1 MMAKKRRLDRKRDKS
16 SGQRIAQFGKAAL
29 TVGVGVALF
38 SRARLDKSILG
49 EMIPAVSQTAKNISK
64 DMAGKKTTAMN
75 IHNALK
81 RNIGKNGEVFNRTIK
96 EIQKN
101 KKYRIDTS
109 RANNIIGKFRNID
122 QVVDNELYERLNAQF
137 DQNTFDDIVKRMAE
151 EYKDKYSKESLEQFI
166 EGIKSSE
173 NLKYVQES
181 LEKNELDLSFLEETM
196 KTLKINEKDARII
209 TETTAKTYLKRE
221 GQRQEYLDIFEKAE
235 ETYKKLAKE
244 SVAKKTRQNTLLNRI
259 GKRLGIDNLDELFLG
274 SRAATLDDV
283 FGDPERTKQI
293 LGDVKASD
301 FDDKIYNARTR
312 KTRRHNSYDEVER
325 LYHKGEL
332 SGDTIF
338 DSRLRVKTNK
348 DGTMEIFD
356 LTESM
361 ALFDSLIKKFNS
373 TLPGKIL
380 TKGIDI
386 QTIRD
391 APIISFHRSGFK
403 SIMSRYDDDAVNNVT
418 TSFKATIGNTL
429 FRMDQETGELTELA
443 QGMTVGLTH
452 GTFSGVIRRMLGS
465 DRVEPLA
472 SKGWLARTLDFN
484 QDGKSNFINRFK
496 QYFTK
501 FTDENWQRNILDR
514 QQEIIMS
521 EGEIE
526 DRVKYVSEQLKT
538 SKSEA
543 IRRMHEDN
551 KLINELYR
559 KKAAGTQLSQD
570 TVASVLEVVN
580 TLINKYEELGQDVSD
595 HLIRSQN
602 LLELILNQDV
612 DASFKYLTE
621 EMNFKTEGLNNLI
634 HSYLRNSD
642 ETLKRI
648 WIESGTTK
656 KIPILDLELGETN
669 VLNIQGILKTEMLK
683 EIFSEEEITSASLE
697 LIGGLNQQQSSAIFN
712 LYNWQNFEN
721 ATMANHNFSSR
732 VASLYF
738 NGSDL
743 DKFYQSLNKSPD
755 IKGMVLT
762 DLENMKKDF
771 GLLHKG
777 NVGNPNEMYESEYDV
792 YEFVPKSNW
801 GMDLITGENRKT
813 KLKAALKEFN
823 GGRDNVES
831 ISMATIITQYMV
843 NRLSMGVEDSG
854 LGLSYKSLSSPLNAM
869 ASILTKRVLPT
880 MMAYTAFDYLN
891 DLSQDLT
898 GVGITGAA
906 ANSIANLDIAGR
918 KLLYNI
924 GIGDMNLGQAIDD
937 FKTTSVMGEYLTGST
952 EFQTAE
958 ERREWY
964 ADGYSPV
971 RKSRFW
977 SFGSAS
983 EFRGGDITFFQPNYL
998 RRIHSDYR
1006 DEWLYGGNKE
1016 KWKHSFIPT
1025 PTHPFS
1031 TIRYLMDPYWL
1042 EKKHMDDAPTPLT
1055 GKMFSEGTPWG
1066 AILNPTIGEV
1076 IKPQIMLPEVRK
1088 RLTGKGHDSRALLK
1102 SINERTKERAR
1113 RKEGKASNDDLLV
1126 INGTDIRNATYV
1138 PYGAPTDSELIITN
1152 GQAKGLNYM
1161 DGLSNV
1167 GEYQVPKFTE
1177 PVVGPGGQQ
1186 YGGGNYVFA
1195 NRFTR
1200 AIHAAGSDFMGEVFA
1215 ENNSIGEGIVA
1226 NINASIKRRAMD
1238 KAGYGTVNSSSPDS
1252 TAEGTYVY
1260 NNLINQYN
1268 TRMMDYYE
1276 NKYTHELV
1284 DKNIAMDHL
1293 RDAKH
1298 SVKQLSGIYGF
1309 LADTAFGSDEFTFRY
1324 ENAGSYTSF
1333 TKGFWDAGLGGLGG
1347 GPMEIARRFFPSSDK
1362 SRVDYNPLRN
1372 NVADWL
1378 PDYLQIGNPFSK
1390 LTKGEMRL
1398 PGKGYESL
1406 NELHPDEYATDGYG
1420 SFDRFKILADVA
1432 PNSQEYKIWHN
1443 IVKHNTTDPEL
1454 LEEIKEIEA
1463 RTKRMRGAH
1472 EFYEYQYLHT
1482 NTKYETGV
1490 VKEIT
1495 NDGKIIL
1502 VNDQILTMAGI
1513 KFNEKYGGEL
1523 NEFVTP
1529 GQKITYRTTDNVI
1542 NDHEQGVIRNA
1553 AIFSG
1558 TENVNKALMDMGV
1571 ADRDHMDTSAI
1582 GQLSTVSAKQE
1593 FFGMV
1598 QEAIAH
1604 ARIPLFHNKLMH
1616 VETALESYRSEQV
1629 YGANFQTWDHPIKG
1643 ILKPMWNETMG
1654 QSMLRRVAAHAY
1666 GEFHFNK
1673 VMKGDHRWIT
1683 KFASG
1688 TVLATLDP
1696 MAMMGGTLNW
1706 GIRLHNGR
1714 TGSGNQVLGAWSTG
1728 AKYGNIIGT
1737 VAWGLANADNPIKAA
1752 GSFALAG
1759 MELFNKLEV
1768 GEYASKVLGKNIDIK
1783 GAALIGTGIGLGIS
1797 AIKNSHF
1804 DKDKMFGKWQPE
1816 DFKKK
1821 VALDEYFDRLEYV
1834 KYKGLYEAAASKAL
1848 FHEKTNIKAI
1858 FKDID
1863 KNKKR
1868 IEKLKKQ
1875 RKKLLTKY
1883 DENESAYKS
1892 RAAKIDAEIEALTQR
1907 GNQMFVGGKYT
1918 KAAVAYKKA
1927 MESTIYGLSAGAT
1940 KDEILAAVPDQYKDY
1955 FQAFMDVTDE
1965 SEREKI
1971 LKEVPDYLKRPL
1983 QAAWGMELE
1992 DVKSN
1997 RRYFKNHKLPGVG
2010 WRGWKPNINLKHVK
2024 MKTIQ
2029 NEGMLLSDF
2038 GFYESEKAKA
2048 AYEIAPD
2055 IDNYD
2060 SRSVG
2065 FNSTLRLK
2073 AEMKGLGVR
2082 LSNVSIEKTSAP
2094 GFWITADM
2102 KQSLEERAE
2111 YGANSIHNGIQ
2122 SFVANFI

>member
-49 EMIPAVSQTAKNISK
+49 DMTSAVSQTARNISK
-64 DMAGKKTTAMN
+64 DMTGKKVTAMN

-81 RNIGKNGEVFNRTIK
+81 RNIGKDGEAFNKTIK
-96 EIQKN
+96 AIQN
-101 KKYRIDTS
+101 RKYNIDPN
-109 RANNIIGKFRNID
+109 RANNIVGKFRNID
-122 QVVDNELYERLNAQF
+122 QQVNDKLYERLNAQF
-137 DQNTFDDIVKRMAE
+137 DQNTFDSIVKQMAE
-151 EYKDKYSKESLEQFI
+151 QYKDKYTEKDLNQFI
-166 EGIKSSE
+166 KGIKSPE

-196 KTLKINEKDARII
+196 RTLKINEKDAKTIA
-209 TETTAKTYLKRE
+209 ETTANTYLKRE
-221 GQRQEYLDIFEKAE
+221 GQRQAYLDKFEKTE
-235 ETYKKLAKE
+235 EAYRKLARE
-244 SVAKKTRQNTLLNRI
+244 SVTKKTTQNSLLNRI
-259 GKRLGIDNLDELFLG
+259 GRKLGINNLDELWLG
-274 SRAATLDDV
+274 SRAATLDDI
-283 FGDPERTKQI
+283 FGDEDRMKQI
-293 LGDVKASD
+293 LGDINISD
-301 FDDKIYNARTR
+301 LDDKIYNARTR
-312 KTRRHNSYDEVER
+312 KTKRHNSFDEIKR
-325 LYHKGEL
+325 LYEKGEL
-332 SGDTIF
+332 SGDVIF
-338 DSRLRVKTNK
+338 DNKLRVRTNK
-348 DGTMEIFD
+348 DGTTEIFD

-361 ALFDSLIKKFNS
+361 AWFDSLLQKFNS

-429 FRMDQETGELTELA
+429 YKMDQETGELTELA
-443 QGMTVGLTH
+443 QGMSVGLTH

-465 DRVEPLA
+465 DRTEPLA
-472 SKGWLARTLDFN
+472 SKGWFARTFDFN
-484 QDGKSNFINRFK
+484 QDGKSNLVNRVK

-501 FTDENWQRNILDR
+501 FTDDNWQRNILDR
-514 QQEIIMS
+514 QEDVVMMN
-521 EGEIE
+521 GEIE
-526 DRVKYVSEQLKT
+526 DKVRQLSEQMKI
-538 SKSEA
+538 SRSEA
-543 IRRMHEDN
+543 IRRLHEDN
-551 KLINELYR
+551 KLVNDLYR
-559 KKAAGTQLSQD
+559 RRAASMQVSQD
-570 TVASVLEVVN
+570 TVASVLDVVN
-580 TLINKYEELGQDVSD
+580 SLIAKYEELGEDVGE

-602 LLELILNQDV
+602 LLELILNGNV
-612 DASFKYLTE
+612 DNSFKYLTE
-621 EMNFKTEGLNNLI
+621 EGGFSTEGLNSLI

-642 ETLKRI
+642 QTLKRV
-648 WIESGTTK
+648 WIESAASK
-656 KIPILDLELGETN
+656 KIPILDIELGETN
-669 VLNIQGILKTEMLK
+669 VINIQGILKTEMLK
-683 EIFSEEEITSASLE
+683 EVLSDDEVVSA
-697 LIGGLNQQQSSAIFN
+697 IGHFGNLNGQQTSAIFN

-721 ATMANHNFSSR
+721 ATLANHSFSSK

-743 DKFYQSLNKSPD
+743 DAYYQGLDARPD
-755 IKGMVLT
+755 LKGTVLT

-771 GLLHKG
+771 GILHKG
-777 NVGNPNEMYESEYDV
+777 PVGNPNEMYESEYDT

-813 KLKAALKEFN
+813 KLKAALREFN
-823 GGRDNVES
+823 GGGDNIEDLSMVS
-831 ISMATIITQYMV
+831 IVTQYMV

-854 LGLSYKSLSSPLNAM
+854 LGLSYKSLSTPLNAM
-869 ASILTKRVLPT
+869 TSILTKRVLPV

-906 ANSIANLDIAGR
+906 ANTLANFDIASR
-918 KLLYNI
+918 NLLYHI
-924 GIGDMNLGQAIDD
+924 GIGDMNLGQVIDD
-937 FKTTSVMGEYLTGST
+937 FKTTSVIGEYWTGST
-952 EFQTAE
+952 DFQTAE

-1016 KWKHSFIPT
+1016 KWAHSIIPT

-1088 RLTGKGHDSRALLK
+1088 RLTGKGHDSKQLLK
-1102 SINERTKERAR
+1102 NINERIKERGR
-1113 RKEGKASNDDLLV
+1113 NRKDKASNDDLLV
-1126 INGTDIRNATYV
+1126 INGTDIRNATYI
-1138 PYGAPTDSELIITN
+1138 PYGAPTDNELIITN
-1152 GQAKGLNYM
+1152 GYVKGLNYM

-1167 GEYQVPKFTE
+1167 GMYQVPKFTE
-1177 PVVGPGGQQ
+1177 PVVGPSGQQ
-1186 YGGGNYVFA
+1186 YGGGDYVFTNPIVKGLNKLGVDFA
-1195 NRFTR
+1195 NEFF
-1200 AIHAAGSDFMGEVFA
+1200 AQNNDMGRE
-1215 ENNSIGEGIVA
+1215 IVA
-1226 NINASIKRRAMD
+1226 NVNAGIKRRAMN
-1238 KAGYGTVNSSSPDS
+1238 KAGVGTVNSASPDS
-1252 TAEGTYVY
+1252 SSEGTYIY
-1260 NNLINQYN
+1260 NNLVNQYN

-1276 NKYTHELV
+1276 NKYTPELV

-1293 RDAKH
+1293 RDVKH
-1298 SVKQLSGIYGF
+1298 SAKNLLGIYGF
-1309 LADTAFGSDEFTFRY
+1309 LGDTAFGSDEFTYRY

-1333 TKGFWDAGLGGLGG
+1333 SKGFWDAGIGGLGG

-1432 PNSQEYKIWHN
+1432 PNSQEFKIWHN

-1482 NTKYETGV
+1482 NTKYEEGI

-1495 NDGKIIL
+1495 NDGKVVL
-1502 VNDQILTMAGI
+1502 VNNQVLTMAGI
-1513 KFNEKYGGEL
+1513 KFNENYGGEL
-1523 NEFVTP
+1523 ADFISP
-1529 GQKITYRTTDNVI
+1529 GQKIRYRTTDEVVNE
-1542 NDHEQGVIRNA
+1542 HEEGVIRNA

-1558 TENVNKALMDMGV
+1558 TENINKSLMDMGV

-1582 GQLSTVSAKQE
+1582 GQLATVSAKQE

-1604 ARIPLFHNKLMH
+1604 ARIPIIHNKLLH
-1616 VETALESYRSEQV
+1616 IESPLEAYRSEQV

-1654 QSMLRRVAAHAY
+1654 QSTFKRAAAYAY
-1666 GEFHFNK
+1666 GKFHFEK
-1673 VMKGDHRWIT
+1673 VLTSNAGKLT
-1683 KFASG
+1683 KFGSG
-1688 TVLATLDP
+1688 LALATLDP
-1696 MAMMGGTLNW
+1696 MAMMIGTVNW
-1706 GIRLHNGR
+1706 GLRLHNGR

-1728 AKYGNIIGT
+1728 AKYGNILGT
-1737 VAWGLANADNPIKAA
+1737 VAWGLTNADNPIKAA

-1759 MELFNKLEV
+1759 AELFNKLEV
-1768 GEYASKVLGKNIDIK
+1768 GEYAAKVLGKNLDIK
-1783 GAALIGTGIGLGIS
+1783 GAALIGAGIGLGVS
-1797 AIKNSHF
+1797 AIKNDHF
-1804 DKDKMFGKWQPE
+1804 DKDKMFGKWQPK

-1821 VALDEYFDRLEYV
+1821 VALDEYFDRLEYI
-1834 KYKGLYEAAASKAL
+1834 KYKGLYEAASTKAFL
-1848 FHEKTNIKAI
+1848 YEKTNIKSI
-1858 FKDID
+1858 FRDID

-1868 IEKLKKQ
+1868 IEKLKEKK
-1875 RKKLLTKY
+1875 KKLLTKY
-1883 DENESAYKS
+1883 NENEYGYKS
-1892 RAAKIDAEIEALTQR
+1892 RASKIDQEIEALTQR

-1955 FQAFMDVTDE
+1955 FQAFMDVKDE

-1983 QAAWGMELE
+1983 QAAWGMKME
-1992 DVKSN
+1992 DVQSN
-1997 RRYFKNHKLPGVG
+1997 RRYFKSHKLPGVT

-2038 GFYESEKAKA
+2038 GFYESEKGKA
-2048 AYEIAPD
+2048 AYQLAPD

-2060 SRSVG
+2060 SGSLG

-2073 AEMKGLGVR
+2073 AEMKGFGVR
-2082 LSNVSIEKTSAP
+2082 MSNVSIEKTSAP

-2102 KQSLEERAE
+2102 KQSIEERAE

>member
-38 SRARLDKSILG
+38 SRARLDKNILG
-49 EMIPAVSQTAKNISK
+49 DMIPAVSKTARDISK
-64 DMAGKKTTAMN
+64 DMAGKKRTALN
-75 IHNALK
+75 IHQALK
-81 RNIGKNGEVFNRTIK
+81 KNIGKDGEAFKKTLKAVRD
-96 EIQKN
+96 
-101 KKYRIDTS
+101 KKYRVDTS
-109 RANNIIGKFRNID
+109 RANNIVGKFRNID
-122 QVVDNELYERLNAQF
+122 QLTNDELYTALNKQF
-137 DQNTFDDIVKRMAE
+137 DQDTFDEIVKKASE
-151 EYKDKYSKESLEQFI
+151 QYKDKYTDKQI
-166 EGIKSSE
+166 KQIVKGIRSPE

-181 LEKNELDLSFLEETM
+181 LEKNELDLSFLKKTM
-196 KTLKINEKDARII
+196 EALEMDEKDAKEIA
-209 TETTAKTYLKRE
+209 TATANAYLKRE
-221 GQRQEYLDIFEKAE
+221 GQRKDYIDSFEKTE
-235 ETYKKLAKE
+235 EAIRELAKKFV
-244 SVAKKTRQNTLLNRI
+244 SNKTRQNTLLNRI
-259 GKRLGIDNLDELFLG
+259 GKRFGIDNLDELLLG
-274 SRAATLDDV
+274 SRAATLDDI
-283 FGDPERTKQI
+283 FGDEDRMKQI
-293 LGDVKASD
+293 LGDINISD
-301 FDDKIYNARTR
+301 YDDKIYNARTK
-312 KTRRHNSYDEVER
+312 KTKRSNSLDEIVR
-325 LYHKGEL
+325 AYKKGEL

-338 DSRLRVKTNK
+338 DKNLRVKTGK
-348 DGTMEIFD
+348 DGSLEFFD
-356 LTESM
+356 ITESM
-361 ALFDSLIKKFNS
+361 NLFESWHQKFNS
-373 TLPGKIL
+373 TLPGKVL

-386 QTIRD
+386 KTIKDAPTIRY
-391 APIISFHRSGFK
+391 HRSGFK
-403 SIMSRYDDDAVNNVT
+403 SIMSRYDEDAVDNVT
-418 TSFKATIGNTL
+418 TSFKTAIGNTL
-429 FRMDQETGELTELA
+429 YRINQDTGELEKVA
-443 QGMTVGLTH
+443 EGMAVGLTH
-452 GTFSGVIRRMLGS
+452 GTFSGVIRRSLGS
-465 DRVEPLA
+465 DRIEPLA
-472 SKGWLARTLDFN
+472 SKGWFARTFDFN
-484 QDGKSNFINRFK
+484 QDGKSNLVNRIK

-501 FTDENWQRNILDR
+501 FTDENWERNILDR
-514 QQEIIMS
+514 QEDVIMMN
-521 EGEIE
+521 GEIE
-526 DRVKYVSEQLKT
+526 DKVKQLSEQIGI
-538 SKSEA
+538 SRSEA
-543 IRRMHEDN
+543 IRRLHEDN
-551 KLINELYR
+551 RLINDLYR
-559 KKAAGTQLSQD
+559 KRATSQVVSQD
-570 TVASVLEVVN
+570 TVASVLDIVNALIAKSESLGEEVS
-580 TLINKYEELGQDVSD
+580 T
-595 HLIRSQN
+595 HLVHSQN

-612 DASFKYLTE
+612 DTSFKYLTE
-621 EMNFKTEGLNNLI
+621 EMDFDTEGLNNLI
-634 HSYLRNSD
+634 HSYLKNSD
-642 ETLKRI
+642 QTLKKV
-648 WIESGTTK
+648 WIESSAAK
-656 KIPILDLELGETN
+656 KIPIMDIELSETN
-669 VLNIQGILKTEMLK
+669 VTDIQGILKVEMLK
-683 EIFSEEEITSASLE
+683 EVFSDPE
-697 LIGGLNQQQSSAIFN
+697 LVTGIGELGDFNGQQTKAILN
-712 LYNWQNFEN
+712 LYNWQKFEN
-721 ATMANHNFSSR
+721 ATLANHNFDSK

-738 NGSDL
+738 NGSSL
-743 DKFYQSLNKSPD
+743 DAYYQSLDKTPD
-755 IKGMVLT
+755 LKGIVLT
-762 DLENMKKDF
+762 DLEEMKKDY

-777 NVGNPNEMYESEYDV
+777 NVGNANEQYESEYDT

-813 KLKAALKEFN
+813 KLKAALREFN
-823 GGRDNVES
+823 GGGDHIEDMSMVS
-831 ISMATIITQYMV
+831 IVTQYMI

-854 LGLSYKSLSSPLNAM
+854 LGLSYKSLSSPLRSM
-869 ASILTKRVLPT
+869 TSILTKRALPA
-880 MMAYTAFDYLN
+880 MVAYTAFDYLN

-906 ANSIANLDIAGR
+906 ANSLANLDIAGR
-918 KLLYNI
+918 NLLYHI
-924 GIGDMNLGQAIDD
+924 GIGDMNLGQVIDD
-937 FKTTSVMGEYLTGST
+937 FKTTSVIGEYWTGST
-952 EFQTAE
+952 DFQTAE

-1025 PTHPFS
+1025 PTHPLS

-1113 RKEGKASNDDLLV
+1113 RKASKASNDDLLV

-1138 PYGAPTDSELIITN
+1138 PYGAPTDNELIITN
-1152 GQAKGLNYM
+1152 GYAKGLNYM

-1167 GEYQVPKFTE
+1167 GMYQVPKFTE

-1186 YGGGNYVFA
+1186 YGGRDYVFTNPITKALNKLGADFA
-1195 NRFTR
+1195 N
-1200 AIHAAGSDFMGEVFA
+1200 EVVA
-1215 ENNSIGEGIVA
+1215 QNNSTGKDIIAAINTGI
-1226 NINASIKRRAMD
+1226 KKRAMS
-1238 KAGYGTVNSSSPDS
+1238 KAKVGAVNSASPDS
-1252 TAEGTYVY
+1252 SSEGTYVY

-1276 NKYTHELV
+1276 SKYTPDLV

-1293 RDAKH
+1293 RDVKH
-1298 SVKQLSGIYGF
+1298 SIKNLSGIYGF
-1309 LADTAFGSDEFTFRY
+1309 LAETAFGSDEFTYRY

-1378 PDYLQIGNPFSK
+1378 PDYLQVGNPFSK

-1482 NTKYETGV
+1482 NTKYEEGI

-1495 NDGKIIL
+1495 SDGKVVL
-1502 VNDQILTMAGI
+1502 VNNQVLTMAGI
-1513 KFNEKYGGEL
+1513 KFNENYGGEL
-1523 NEFVTP
+1523 ADFISP
-1529 GQKITYRTTDNVI
+1529 GQRIRYRTTDEAI
-1542 NDHEQGVIRNA
+1542 NEHEEGVVRNA

-1558 TENVNKALMDMGV
+1558 TENVNKTLMDMGV

-1582 GQLSTVSAKQE
+1582 GQLATVSGKQE

-1604 ARIPLFHNKLMH
+1604 ARIPIVHNKLLH
-1616 VETALESYRSEQV
+1616 IETALESYRSEQV

-1654 QSMLRRVAAHAY
+1654 QSTFRRLAAHAY

-1673 VMKGDHRWIT
+1673 VLTSGSGKLT

-1688 TVLATLDP
+1688 LTLATLDP
-1696 MAMMGGTLNW
+1696 TAMMIGTANW
-1706 GIRLHNGR
+1706 ALRLHNGR

-1728 AKYGNIIGT
+1728 AKYGNILGT
-1737 VAWGLANADNPIKAA
+1737 VAWGFANADNPIKAA

-1759 MELFNKLEV
+1759 AELFNKLELDD
-1768 GEYASKVLGKNIDIK
+1768 YATKILGKSLDMK
-1783 GAALIGTGIGLGIS
+1783 GAVAIGASIGLGVS
-1797 AIKNSHF
+1797 AIKNQHF

-1821 VALDEYFDRLEYV
+1821 VALDEYFDRLEYI

-1848 FHEKTNIKAI
+1848 FHEKTNIRAV

-1868 IEKLKKQ
+1868 IEKLKNKK
-1875 RKKLLTKY
+1875 KKLLTKY
-1883 DENESAYKS
+1883 NENEYGYKAE
-1892 RAAKIDAEIEALTQR
+1892 AAKIDQEIEALTQR

-1955 FQAFMDVTDE
+1955 FQAFMDVKDE

-1983 QAAWGMELE
+1983 QAAWGMEME
-1992 DVKSN
+1992 DIKSN
-1997 RRYFKNHKLPGVG
+1997 RRYFKNHKLPGIT

-2048 AYEIAPD
+2048 AYELAPD
-2055 IDNYD
+2055 IENYD
-2060 SRSVG
+2060 SRSVS

-2082 LSNVSIEKTSAP
+2082 MSNVSIEKTSAP

-2122 SFVANFI
+2122 SIVANFI

>member
-1 MMAKKRRLDRKRDKS
+1 
-16 SGQRIAQFGKAAL
+16 
-29 TVGVGVALF
+29 
-38 SRARLDKSILG
+38 
-49 EMIPAVSQTAKNISK
+49 
-64 DMAGKKTTAMN
+64 
-75 IHNALK
+75 
-81 RNIGKNGEVFNRTIK
+81 
-96 EIQKN
+96 
-101 KKYRIDTS
+101 
-109 RANNIIGKFRNID
+109 
-122 QVVDNELYERLNAQF
+122 
-137 DQNTFDDIVKRMAE
+137 
-151 EYKDKYSKESLEQFI
+151 
-166 EGIKSSE
+166 
-173 NLKYVQES
+173 
-181 LEKNELDLSFLEETM
+181 
-196 KTLKINEKDARII
+196 
-209 TETTAKTYLKRE
+209 
-221 GQRQEYLDIFEKAE
+221 
-235 ETYKKLAKE
+235 
-244 SVAKKTRQNTLLNRI
+244 
-259 GKRLGIDNLDELFLG
+259 
-274 SRAATLDDV
+274 
-283 FGDPERTKQI
+283 
-293 LGDVKASD
+293 
-301 FDDKIYNARTR
+301 
-312 KTRRHNSYDEVER
+312 
-325 LYHKGEL
+325 
-332 SGDTIF
+332 
-338 DSRLRVKTNK
+338 
-348 DGTMEIFD
+348 
-356 LTESM
+356 
-361 ALFDSLIKKFNS
+361 
-373 TLPGKIL
+373 
-380 TKGIDI
+380 
-386 QTIRD
+386 
-391 APIISFHRSGFK
+391 
-403 SIMSRYDDDAVNNVT
+403 
-418 TSFKATIGNTL
+418 
-429 FRMDQETGELTELA
+429 
-443 QGMTVGLTH
+443 
-452 GTFSGVIRRMLGS
+452 
-465 DRVEPLA
+465 
-472 SKGWLARTLDFN
+472 
-484 QDGKSNFINRFK
+484 
-496 QYFTK
+496 
-501 FTDENWQRNILDR
+501 
-514 QQEIIMS
+514 
-521 EGEIE
+521 
-526 DRVKYVSEQLKT
+526 
-538 SKSEA
+538 
-543 IRRMHEDN
+543 
-551 KLINELYR
+551 
-559 KKAAGTQLSQD
+559 
-570 TVASVLEVVN
+570 
-580 TLINKYEELGQDVSD
+580 
-595 HLIRSQN
+595 
-602 LLELILNQDV
+602 
-612 DASFKYLTE
+612 
-621 EMNFKTEGLNNLI
+621 
-634 HSYLRNSD
+634 
-642 ETLKRI
+642 
-648 WIESGTTK
+648 
-656 KIPILDLELGETN
+656 
-669 VLNIQGILKTEMLK
+669 
-683 EIFSEEEITSASLE
+683 
-697 LIGGLNQQQSSAIFN
+697 
-712 LYNWQNFEN
+712 
-721 ATMANHNFSSR
+721 
-732 VASLYF
+732 
-738 NGSDL
+738 
-743 DKFYQSLNKSPD
+743 
-755 IKGMVLT
+755 MVLT

-771 GLLHKG
+771 GILHKG
-777 NVGNPNEMYESEYDV
+777 NVGNPNEIYESEYDV

-869 ASILTKRVLPT
+869 TSILTKRVLPT
-880 MMAYTAFDYLN
+880 MLAYTAFDYLN

-906 ANSIANLDIAGR
+906 ANSLANLDMAGR
-918 KLLYNI
+918 RLLYNI
-924 GIGDMNLGQAIDD
+924 GIGDMNLGQAIDN
-937 FKTTSVMGEYLTGST
+937 FKTTSVIGEYWTGST

-1138 PYGAPTDSELIITN
+1138 PYGAPTDNELIITN
-1152 GQAKGLNYM
+1152 GYAKGLNYI

-1177 PVVGPGGQQ
+1177 PTVGLSGQQ
-1186 YGGGNYVFA
+1186 YGGRNYIFA
-1195 NRFTR
+1195 NSITR
-1200 AIHAAGSDFMGEVFA
+1200 GLNNIASDFMGEVFT
-1215 ENNSIGEGIVA
+1215 ENNSMGQDIVT
-1226 NINASIKRRAMD
+1226 NINTMIKNKAMR
-1238 KAGYGTVNSSSPDS
+1238 KARVGTVNSASPDS
-1252 TAEGTYVY
+1252 SSEGTYVY

-1276 NKYTHELV
+1276 SKYTPDLV

-1293 RDAKH
+1293 RDVKH
-1298 SVKQLSGIYGF
+1298 SIKNLSGIYGF
-1309 LADTAFGSDEFTFRY
+1309 LAETAFGSDEFTYRY

-1333 TKGFWDAGLGGLGG
+1333 TKGFWDAGIGGLGG

-1454 LEEIKEIEA
+1454 LEEIKDIEA

-1482 NTKYETGV
+1482 NTKYEEGV

-1502 VNDQILTMAGI
+1502 VNNQVLTMAGI
-1513 KFNEKYGGEL
+1513 KFNENYGGEL
-1523 NEFVTP
+1523 SEFITP
-1529 GQKITYRTTDNVI
+1529 GQRIRYRTTDEAI
-1542 NDHEQGVIRNA
+1542 NEHEEGVIRNA

-1582 GQLSTVSAKQE
+1582 GQLATVSAKQE

-1604 ARIPLFHNKLMH
+1604 ARIPIIHNKLMH
-1616 VETALESYRSEQV
+1616 IETALESYRSEQV
-1629 YGANFQTWDHPIKG
+1629 YGANFQTWDHPIQG

-1654 QSMLRRVAAHAY
+1654 QSTLRRVAAHAY
-1666 GEFHFNK
+1666 GQFHFNK
-1673 VMKGDHRWIT
+1673 VLTSNAGKIA
-1683 KFASG
+1683 KFGSG
-1688 TVLATLDP
+1688 LALATLDP
-1696 MAMMGGTLNW
+1696 MAMMVGTTNW
-1706 GIRLHNGR
+1706 AIRLHNGR

-1728 AKYGNIIGT
+1728 AKYGNILGT
-1737 VAWGLANADNPIKAA
+1737 VAWGLTNADNPIKAA
-1752 GSFALAG
+1752 GSFALAS

-1768 GEYASKVLGKNIDIK
+1768 GEYAAKVLGKNIDIK
-1783 GAALIGTGIGLGIS
+1783 GAALIGAGIGLGVS
-1797 AIKNSHF
+1797 AIKNDHF
-1804 DKDKMFGKWQPE
+1804 DKDKMFGKWQPK

-1821 VALDEYFDRLEYV
+1821 VALDEYFDRLEYI
-1834 KYKGLYEAAASKAL
+1834 KYQGLYEAAASKAL
-1848 FHEKTNIKAI
+1848 FHEKTNIRAI

-1868 IEKLKKQ
+1868 IEKLKKKK
-1875 RKKLLTKY
+1875 KKLLTKY
-1883 DENESAYKS
+1883 NENEYGYKAEAS
-1892 RAAKIDAEIEALTQR
+1892 KIDQEIEALTQR

-1927 MESTIYGLSAGAT
+1927 MESTIYGLSPGAT

-1955 FQAFMDVTDE
+1955 FQAFMDVKDE

-1983 QAAWGMELE
+1983 QAAWGMEME

-1997 RRYFKNHKLPGVG
+1997 RRYFKNHKLPSMG

-2038 GFYESEKAKA
+2038 GFYESEKGKA
-2048 AYEIAPD
+2048 AYQLAPD
-2055 IDNYD
+2055 IENYD
-2060 SRSVG
+2060 SRSIG

-2111 YGANSIHNGIQ
+2111 YGSNSIHNGIQ

>member
-1 MMAKKRRLDRKRDKS
+1 
-16 SGQRIAQFGKAAL
+16 
-29 TVGVGVALF
+29 
-38 SRARLDKSILG
+38 
-49 EMIPAVSQTAKNISK
+49 
-64 DMAGKKTTAMN
+64 
-75 IHNALK
+75 
-81 RNIGKNGEVFNRTIK
+81 
-96 EIQKN
+96 
-101 KKYRIDTS
+101 
-109 RANNIIGKFRNID
+109 
-122 QVVDNELYERLNAQF
+122 
-137 DQNTFDDIVKRMAE
+137 
-151 EYKDKYSKESLEQFI
+151 
-166 EGIKSSE
+166 
-173 NLKYVQES
+173 
-181 LEKNELDLSFLEETM
+181 
-196 KTLKINEKDARII
+196 
-209 TETTAKTYLKRE
+209 
-221 GQRQEYLDIFEKAE
+221 
-235 ETYKKLAKE
+235 
-244 SVAKKTRQNTLLNRI
+244 
-259 GKRLGIDNLDELFLG
+259 
-274 SRAATLDDV
+274 
-283 FGDPERTKQI
+283 
-293 LGDVKASD
+293 
-301 FDDKIYNARTR
+301 
-312 KTRRHNSYDEVER
+312 
-325 LYHKGEL
+325 
-332 SGDTIF
+332 
-338 DSRLRVKTNK
+338 
-348 DGTMEIFD
+348 
-356 LTESM
+356 
-361 ALFDSLIKKFNS
+361 
-373 TLPGKIL
+373 
-380 TKGIDI
+380 
-386 QTIRD
+386 
-391 APIISFHRSGFK
+391 
-403 SIMSRYDDDAVNNVT
+403 
-418 TSFKATIGNTL
+418 
-429 FRMDQETGELTELA
+429 
-443 QGMTVGLTH
+443 
-452 GTFSGVIRRMLGS
+452 
-465 DRVEPLA
+465 
-472 SKGWLARTLDFN
+472 
-484 QDGKSNFINRFK
+484 
-496 QYFTK
+496 
-501 FTDENWQRNILDR
+501 
-514 QQEIIMS
+514 
-521 EGEIE
+521 
-526 DRVKYVSEQLKT
+526 
-538 SKSEA
+538 
-543 IRRMHEDN
+543 
-551 KLINELYR
+551 
-559 KKAAGTQLSQD
+559 
-570 TVASVLEVVN
+570 
-580 TLINKYEELGQDVSD
+580 
-595 HLIRSQN
+595 
-602 LLELILNQDV
+602 
-612 DASFKYLTE
+612 
-621 EMNFKTEGLNNLI
+621 
-634 HSYLRNSD
+634 
-642 ETLKRI
+642 
-648 WIESGTTK
+648 
-656 KIPILDLELGETN
+656 
-669 VLNIQGILKTEMLK
+669 
-683 EIFSEEEITSASLE
+683 
-697 LIGGLNQQQSSAIFN
+697 
-712 LYNWQNFEN
+712 
-721 ATMANHNFSSR
+721 
-732 VASLYF
+732 
-738 NGSDL
+738 
-743 DKFYQSLNKSPD
+743 
-755 IKGMVLT
+755 
-762 DLENMKKDF
+762 
-771 GLLHKG
+771 
-777 NVGNPNEMYESEYDV
+777 
-792 YEFVPKSNW
+792 
-801 GMDLITGENRKT
+801 
-813 KLKAALKEFN
+813 
-823 GGRDNVES
+823 
-831 ISMATIITQYMV
+831 
-843 NRLSMGVEDSG
+843 
-854 LGLSYKSLSSPLNAM
+854 
-869 ASILTKRVLPT
+869 
-880 MMAYTAFDYLN
+880 
-891 DLSQDLT
+891 
-898 GVGITGAA
+898 
-906 ANSIANLDIAGR
+906 
-918 KLLYNI
+918 
-924 GIGDMNLGQAIDD
+924 
-937 FKTTSVMGEYLTGST
+937 
-952 EFQTAE
+952 
-958 ERREWY
+958 
-964 ADGYSPV
+964 
-971 RKSRFW
+971 
-977 SFGSAS
+977 
-983 EFRGGDITFFQPNYL
+983 
-998 RRIHSDYR
+998 
-1006 DEWLYGGNKE
+1006 
-1016 KWKHSFIPT
+1016 
-1025 PTHPFS
+1025 
-1031 TIRYLMDPYWL
+1031 
-1042 EKKHMDDAPTPLT
+1042 
-1055 GKMFSEGTPWG
+1055 
-1066 AILNPTIGEV
+1066 
-1076 IKPQIMLPEVRK
+1076 
-1088 RLTGKGHDSRALLK
+1088 
-1102 SINERTKERAR
+1102 
-1113 RKEGKASNDDLLV
+1113 
-1126 INGTDIRNATYV
+1126 
-1138 PYGAPTDSELIITN
+1138 
-1152 GQAKGLNYM
+1152 
-1161 DGLSNV
+1161 
-1167 GEYQVPKFTE
+1167 
-1177 PVVGPGGQQ
+1177 
-1186 YGGGNYVFA
+1186 
-1195 NRFTR
+1195 
-1200 AIHAAGSDFMGEVFA
+1200 
-1215 ENNSIGEGIVA
+1215 
-1226 NINASIKRRAMD
+1226 
-1238 KAGYGTVNSSSPDS
+1238 
-1252 TAEGTYVY
+1252 
-1260 NNLINQYN
+1260 
-1268 TRMMDYYE
+1268 
-1276 NKYTHELV
+1276 
-1284 DKNIAMDHL
+1284 MDHL

-1495 NDGKIIL
+1495 NDGKIVL

-1542 NDHEQGVIRNA
+1542 NDHEQGVVRNA

-1604 ARIPLFHNKLMH
+1604 ARIPLFHNKLIH

-1666 GEFHFNK
+1666 GQFHFNK
-1673 VMKGDHRWIT
+1673 VMNGNHRWIT

-1783 GAALIGTGIGLGIS
+1783 GAALIGAGIGLGIS
-1797 AIKNSHF
+1797 AIKNDHF

-1927 MESTIYGLSAGAT
+1927 MESTIYGLSPGAT

-2055 IDNYD
+2055 IENYD
-2060 SRSVG
+2060 SRSIS

-2102 KQSLEERAE
+2102 KQSLEERVE
-2111 YGANSIHNGIQ
+2111 YGSNSIHNGIQ